1 MCNIRVG
8 KIPESVNI
16 NMTGNFF
23 FFFVCGPL
31 FKIFIESVTILLVL
45 CSGFSAMRH
54 VRY

>member
-16 NMTGNFF
+16 SMTGIFF
-23 FFFVCGPL
+23 FFGCGPL

-45 CSGFSAMRH
+45 CSSFSAMRH